1 MYFGHLSAIIN
12 RSKHGGMKRLILSF
26 AQLSLPDK
34 SYSIKVPSYNCN
46 NKSYPGIELKAFLT
60 KEFDRASMLHVEMDN
75 DSNEVVTKR

>member
-26 AQLSLPDK
+26 AQLSLPNK
-34 SYSIKVPSYNCN
+34 SYSMKIPSYNCN
-46 NKSYPGIELKAFLT
+46 NKSYPAIKLKAFLT

-75 DSNEVVTKR
+75 ASNKIVAKR